1 MYFHLISHMPIL
13 RFNLLLNLF
22 RTYFY
27 KKNNLAAVTA
37 AQILELKYMLL
48 VLICMYRILIMP
60 ERRIKR
66 VRLHGLYVSSVGTV
80 FTIMNGTQLYL
91 LFPLAEEVKNNVL
104 ISPSNCINYSSKVIN
119 QAHQLLKVMSLLLK
133 MLSRLIITFLPKR
146 KCLLISWLQSPF
158 AVILETKKIVCRC
171 FHCFPIYLP

>member
-1 MYFHLISHMPIL
+1 MYFHLISHMAIL

-60 ERRIKR
+60 ERRINR
-66 VRLHGLYVSSVGTV
+66 VRLHGLCVSSVGTV

-91 LFPLAEEVKNNVL
+91 LFPLAEEIKNNVL
-104 ISPSNCINYSSKVIN
+104 SSPSNCINCSSKVIN
-119 QAHQLLKVMSLLLK
+119 
-133 MLSRLIITFLPKR
+133 
-146 KCLLISWLQSPF
+146 
-158 AVILETKKIVCRC
+158 
-171 FHCFPIYLP
+171 

>member
-119 QAHQLLKVMSLLLK
+119 
-133 MLSRLIITFLPKR
+133 
-146 KCLLISWLQSPF
+146 
-158 AVILETKKIVCRC
+158 
-171 FHCFPIYLP
+171 